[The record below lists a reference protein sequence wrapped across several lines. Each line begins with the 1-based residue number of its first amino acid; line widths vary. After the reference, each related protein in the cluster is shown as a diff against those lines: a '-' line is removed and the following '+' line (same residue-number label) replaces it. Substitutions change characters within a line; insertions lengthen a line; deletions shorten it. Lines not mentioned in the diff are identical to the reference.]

1 MTAADDPQTPPAW
14 RRWLP
19 WLLKGA
25 VIAALAIWL
34 LRGDDAATLWDAA
47 RRLPIAAM
55 GASLVLALGLM
66 TVGAIRWGMLMRA
79 FGATGVPGSLTLL
92 GLVLVG
98 LFYNTFVPGAIGGD
112 IVRGALSRRLFENKA
127 TPYVVVLLERL
138 IGLSALG
145 LVFLLGV
152 AVGPQLI
159 DMRAIWP
166 WIIALVG
173 GGALL
178 GVAALITGKFRNLFR
193 RLPVVHHPAQLAG
206 AFAISF
212 LGHALSVGIFWVLV
226 WGLALPIDLTVL
238 LQVVP
243 LGLLAAVIPL
253 AIVGIGP
260 REVALV
266 GLLGLQGIAKGD
278 ALALSLGYA
287 AAIIALAAVGGLL
300 QLGGSQLSDVESA
313 TLVNDT
319 TRSSEAGP
327 RPG

>member
-1 MTAADDPQTPPAW
+1 VIEPAASAGQPAW

-25 VIAALAIWL
+25 VVAALAVWL

-47 RRLPIAAM
+47 RRLPLTAM
-55 GASLVLALGLM
+55 GGSLVLALGLM
-66 TVGAIRWGMLMRA
+66 WVGAVRWGMLMRA
-79 FGATGVPGSLTLL
+79 FGATGVPGNLTLL
-92 GLVLVG
+92 RLILVG

-112 IVRGALSRRLFENKA
+112 IVRGALSRRLFDNKA

-145 LVFLLGV
+145 MVFVFGV
-152 AVGPQLI
+152 LVGPDLF
-159 DMRAIWP
+159 DLSNIWP
-166 WIIALVG
+166 WIAALVA

-178 GVAALITGKFRNLFR
+178 FAIAWNTDRFGSLFKKI
-193 RLPVVHHPAQLAG
+193 PAVHHPKSLQG
-206 AFAISF
+206 AAAISF
-212 LGHALSVGIFWVLV
+212 VGHAFSVAIFWVLV
-226 WGLALPIDLTVL
+226 WGLGLPVDVTVL

-260 REVALV
+260 RELALV
-266 GLLGLQGIAKGD
+266 GLLGLHGIAKGD

-287 AAIIALAAVGGLL
+287 ATIIVLAGVGGLL
-300 QLGGSQLSDVESA
+300 QLFGPQQLHADATSA
-313 TLVNDT
+313 SDT
-319 TRSSEAGP
+319 TRSSAEVP

>member
-1 MTAADDPQTPPAW
+1 MTEPAASAAQPAW

-25 VIAALAIWL
+25 VVTALAIWL

-47 RRLPIAAM
+47 RRLPLTAM
-55 GASLVLALGLM
+55 AGALILALGLM
-66 TVGAIRWGMLMRA
+66 WVGAVRWGMLMRA
-79 FGATGVPGSLTLL
+79 FGATGVPGNLTLL
-92 GLVLVG
+92 RLVLVG

-112 IVRGALSRRLFENKA
+112 IVRGALSRRLFDNKA

-145 LVFLLGV
+145 VVFVFGV
-152 AVGPQLI
+152 LVGPDLF
-159 DMRAIWP
+159 DLSNIWP
-166 WIIALVG
+166 WIVALVVG
-173 GGALL
+173 GVLLFAFAWNTDRFGVLFKKLPAVHDLRSLQGA
-178 GVAALITGKFRNLFR
+178 A
-193 RLPVVHHPAQLAG
+193 
-206 AFAISF
+206 AISF
-212 LGHALSVGIFWVLV
+212 VGHAFSVAIFWVLV
-226 WGLALPIDLTVL
+226 WGLGLPIDVTVL

-266 GLLGLQGIAKGD
+266 GLLGMHGIAKGD

-287 AAIIALAAVGGLL
+287 ATIIVLAGVGGLL
-300 QLGGSQLSDVESA
+300 QLFGRQQLDGQA
-313 TLVNDT
+313 ALGTDD
-319 TRSSEAGP
+319 RDAEAS
-327 RPG
+327 

>member
-1 MTAADDPQTPPAW
+1 MTESAVSTPPPAW

-19 WLLKGA
+19 WVLKGA

-34 LRGDDAATLWDAA
+34 LRGDDAATLWHAA
-47 RRLPIAAM
+47 RRLPAVAIC
-55 GASLVLALGLM
+55 ASLVLAVGLM
-66 TVGAIRWGMLMRA
+66 TVGAVRWGMLMRA
-79 FGATGVPGSLTLL
+79 FGATGVPGALTLL
-92 GLVLVG
+92 RLVLVG
-98 LFYNTFVPGAIGGD
+98 LFYNTFIPGAIGGD
-112 IVRGALSRRLFENKA
+112 LVRGALSRRLFDNKA

-145 LVFLLGV
+145 VIFLFGV

-159 DMRAIWP
+159 DMRPIWP
-166 WIIALVG
+166 WI
-173 GGALL
+173 
-178 GVAALITGKFRNLFR
+178 AALIGGGLLLGIVALLTGRLPRLFK

-212 LGHALSVGIFWVLV
+212 VGHAFSVGIFWVLV
-226 WGLALPIDLTVL
+226 WGLGLPIDLTVL

-266 GLLGLQGIAKGD
+266 GLLGLHGIAKGD

-287 AAIIALAAVGGLL
+287 ATIILLAAVGGLL
-300 QLGGSQLSDVESA
+300 QLFGAQQLVDAEASSDA
-313 TLVNDT
+313 
-319 TRSSEAGP
+319 
-327 RPG
+327 

>member
-1 MTAADDPQTPPAW
+1 MSDSDARAPEAPAAW

-19 WLLKGA
+19 WLIKGA

-55 GASLVLALGLM
+55 AAALVLALGLM
-66 TVGAIRWGMLMRA
+66 WVGAVRWGLLMRA
-79 FGATGVPGSLTLL
+79 FGATGVPGVVTLL
-92 GLVLVG
+92 RLILVG

-112 IVRGALSRRLFENKA
+112 IVRGALSRRLFESKS
-127 TPYVVVLLERL
+127 TPYVVVVLERL

-145 LVFLLGV
+145 IVFVFGV
-152 AVGPQLI
+152 LVGPDLL
-159 DMRAIWP
+159 DLKDIWP
-166 WIIALVG
+166 WIAALAVG
-173 GGALL
+173 GCLLIVLAWTTGRFTFLSNKLPTVHSMGALQ
-178 GVAALITGKFRNLFR
+178 GAA
-193 RLPVVHHPAQLAG
+193 
-206 AFAISF
+206 AISF
-212 LGHALSVGIFWVLV
+212 LGHAFSVAIFWVLV
-226 WGLALPIDLTVL
+226 WALDLPIDITVL

-266 GLLGLQGIAKGD
+266 GLLSLHGIAKGD

-287 AAIIALAAVGGLL
+287 ATIIVLAGIGGLL
-300 QLGGSQLSDVESA
+300 QLLGPDLTQGP
-313 TLVNDT
+313 
-319 TRSSEAGP
+319 EA
-327 RPG
+327 